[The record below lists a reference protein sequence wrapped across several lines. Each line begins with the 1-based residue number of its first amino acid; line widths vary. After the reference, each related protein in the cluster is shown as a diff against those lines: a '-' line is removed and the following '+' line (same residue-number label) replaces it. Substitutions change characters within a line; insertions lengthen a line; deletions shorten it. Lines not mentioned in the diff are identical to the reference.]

1 MGTNCWLITGKDMFG
16 EMTQRSMYKT
26 LHTTFDCILSL
37 DLADLDYI
45 VIHSNDPTIPRGD
58 ARSYSQSIEAY
69 IRRYSVNEDKERL
82 RQELQTEN
90 VLKKLEMAESYTV
103 FLTVRNHSNGISYK
117 QIIFSYYD
125 DSHQRLSI
133 ARLDISSIVSR
144 YEQQIIR
151 IRREN
156 SIDALTGVYNRNYY
170 EKNLRSAVLDGYLCM
185 IDFDDL
191 KTCND
196 FYGHKAGDLALI
208 YAVSA
213 INHAI
218 RPEDKLIR
226 FGGDEF
232 LLLLAPAPR
241 TNLSSCSTISSSRS
255 QASGS
260 PTIRICGCR

>member
-90 VLKKLEMAESYTV
+90 VLKKLETAESYTV

-117 QIIFSYYD
+117 
-125 DSHQRLSI
+125 
-133 ARLDISSIVSR
+133 
-144 YEQQIIR
+144 
-151 IRREN
+151 
-156 SIDALTGVYNRNYY
+156 
-170 EKNLRSAVLDGYLCM
+170 
-185 IDFDDL
+185 
-191 KTCND
+191 
-196 FYGHKAGDLALI
+196 
-208 YAVSA
+208 
-213 INHAI
+213 
-218 RPEDKLIR
+218 
-226 FGGDEF
+226 
-232 LLLLAPAPR
+232 
-241 TNLSSCSTISSSRS
+241 
-255 QASGS
+255 
-260 PTIRICGCR
+260 